1 MNLWEDRPVILLGSG
16 GHAKVVLD
24 LLLDMH
30 FSVQGITTFDPVV
43 LRAASW
49 RGIPVLGDDEALT
62 YYPPEKYVLANG
74 VGSVGIPTLR
84 MQVYQ
89 NMKAKGYYFPPLI
102 DSSAIVKGSAIIG
115 DGAQIHAGAI
125 VQTDS
130 VVGENVVI
138 NTRAVVEHECRIGS
152 HSHVATGAILCGQ
165 VTLGSCVHVGAGATI
180 RQCTT
185 IVGNVCIGAGAV
197 VASAIDMPGIY
208 CGVPARKNGEKHGQ
222 I

>member
-24 LLLDMH
+24 LLLDMR

-49 RGIPVLGDDEALT
+49 CGIPVLGDDEALA

-89 NMKAKGYYFPPLI
+89 NMKEKGYYFPPLI

-115 DGAQIHAGAI
+115 DGAQIHAGAL

-138 NTRAVVEHECRIGS
+138 NTRAVVEHECMIGS

-165 VTLGSCVHVGAGATI
+165 VTLGACVHIGAGATV

-185 IVGNVCIGAGAV
+185 VGENVCVGAGAV
-197 VASAIDMPGIY
+197 VTAAIDASGTY
-208 CGVPARKNGEKHGQ
+208 YGVPARKNGEFYEQ
-222 I
+222 V